1 MRLSLAGST
10 GWLGSTKASRLPL
23 PLVSRTNGVQP
34 CDFTSSP
41 VSSSIFVLTQP
52 STAAPTPPEL
62 VHSVRLA
69 SKPNC
74 TWWVGKQVLTMVK
87 LLVAGSSMTMW
98 RFDAAIGNT
107 FAEGWS
113 DPALQKS
120 GLAAGRTL
128 AAYQTRAFSSNIR
141 L

>member
-10 GWLGSTKASRLPL
+10 GWLGSTNSSRLPL

-34 CDFTSSP
+34 CAFTSSP
-41 VSSSIFVLTQP
+41 VSSSSLVLTQP

-62 VHSVRLA
+62 DHSVRLA

-74 TWWVGKQVLTMVK
+74 TWWVGKQVLTVLK
-87 LLVAGSSMTMW
+87 CLFAGSYMTTW
-98 RFDAAIGNT
+98 RFDALMGKA

-113 DPALQKS
+113 DPALQ
-120 GLAAGRTL
+120 
-128 AAYQTRAFSSNIR
+128 
-141 L
+141 

>member
-1 MRLSLAGST
+1 
-10 GWLGSTKASRLPL
+10 
-23 PLVSRTNGVQP
+23 
-34 CDFTSSP
+34 
-41 VSSSIFVLTQP
+41 
-52 STAAPTPPEL
+52 
-62 VHSVRLA
+62 LA

-74 TWWVGKQVLTMVK
+74 TWWVGKQVLTIVK